1 MKRFDARAIAN
12 FLKDEQFAAGKEI
25 TINVKGQDFVVT
37 IFDKL
42 DLAGEKIDE
51 RITAYIMEWYNKVML
66 TLVRLESGA
75 TGELDISDELKE
87 SLLHSLNMYVFIRLF
102 TDINLDELD
111 NGADIVNLM
120 AVLTQTEVFEEL
132 MSFAKQGVPFLELR
146 TKITKIATDFLDI
159 VREEYESL
167 KVNG

>member
-25 TINVKGQDFVVT
+25 TINIKGQDFTVT

-42 DLAGEKIDE
+42 DLTSEKIDE
-51 RITAYIMEWYNKVML
+51 RITAYIMEWYTKVML
-66 TLVRLESGA
+66 TLIRLESGA
-75 TGELDISDELKE
+75 EELQISDELKD

-102 TDINLDELD
+102 TDINLNELD
-111 NGADIVNLM
+111 SGADIVNLM
-120 AVLTQTEVFEEL
+120 AVLTQTSVFEEL
-132 MSFAKQGVPFLELR
+132 MNFAKQGVPFLELR
-146 TKITKIATDFLDI
+146 TKITKIATDFLDV

-167 KVNG
+167 KVNE

>member
-25 TINVKGQDFVVT
+25 TINIKGQDFTVT

-42 DLAGEKIDE
+42 DLTSEKIDE
-51 RITAYIMEWYNKVML
+51 RITAYIMEWYTKVML
-66 TLVRLESGA
+66 TLIRLESSA
-75 TGELDISDELKE
+75 EELQISEELKD

-102 TDINLDELD
+102 TDINLNELD
-111 NGADIVNLM
+111 SGADIVNLM
-120 AVLTQTEVFEEL
+120 AVLTQTSVFEEL
-132 MSFAKQGVPFLELR
+132 MNFAKQGVPFLELR
-146 TKITKIATDFLDI
+146 TKITKIATDFLDA

-167 KVNG
+167 KVNE

>member
-12 FLKDEQFAAGKEI
+12 FLKDEQFAAGKEVTVDI
-25 TINVKGQDFVVT
+25 KGQNFVVT

-42 DLAGEKIDE
+42 DLASEKIDE

-75 TGELDISDELKE
+75 EELQISDELKD
-87 SLLHSLNMYVFIRLF
+87 SLLYSLNMYVFIRLF
-102 TDINLDELD
+102 TDINLNELD
-111 NGADIVNLM
+111 SGTDIVNLM
-120 AVLTQTEVFEEL
+120 AVLTQTSIFEEL
-132 MSFAKQGVPFLELR
+132 MNFAKQGVPFLELR
-146 TKITKIATDFLDI
+146 AKITKIATDFLDV

>member
-25 TINVKGQDFVVT
+25 TINIKGQDFTVT

-42 DLAGEKIDE
+42 DLTSEKIDE
-51 RITAYIMEWYNKVML
+51 RITAYIMEWYTKVML
-66 TLVRLESGA
+66 TLIRLESGA
-75 TGELDISDELKE
+75 EELQISDELKD

-102 TDINLDELD
+102 TDINLNELD
-111 NGADIVNLM
+111 SGADVVNLM
-120 AVLTQTEVFEEL
+120 AVLTQTSVFEEL
-132 MSFAKQGVPFLELR
+132 MNFAKQGVPFLELR
-146 TKITKIATDFLDI
+146 VKITKIATDFLDI

>member
-25 TINVKGQDFVVT
+25 TINIKGQDFTVT

-42 DLAGEKIDE
+42 DLTSEKIDE
-51 RITAYIMEWYNKVML
+51 RITAYIMEWYTKVML
-66 TLVRLESGA
+66 TLIRLESGA
-75 TGELDISDELKE
+75 EELQISDELKD

-102 TDINLDELD
+102 TDINLNELD
-111 NGADIVNLM
+111 SGADVVNLM
-120 AVLTQTEVFEEL
+120 AVLTQTSIFDEL
-132 MSFAKQGVPFLELR
+132 MNFAKQGVPFLELR
-146 TKITKIATDFLDI
+146 TKITKIATDFLDV

>member
-25 TINVKGQDFVVT
+25 TINIKGQDFVVT

-42 DLAGEKIDE
+42 DLTSDKIDE

-75 TGELDISDELKE
+75 EELQISDELKD

-102 TDINLDELD
+102 TDINLHEID

-132 MSFAKQGVPFLELR
+132 MNFAKQGVPFLELR
-146 TKITKIATDFLDI
+146 VKITKIATDFLDI

>member
-1 MKRFDARAIAN
+1 MKRFEARAIAN
-12 FLKDEQFAAGKEI
+12 FLKDEQFAEGKEI
-25 TINVKGQDFVVT
+25 TINIKGQDFVVT

-42 DLAGEKIDE
+42 DLASEKIDE

-120 AVLTQTEVFEEL
+120 AVLTQTEVFDEL
-132 MSFAKQGVPFLELR
+132 MNFAKQGIPFLELR

>member
-25 TINVKGQDFVVT
+25 TINIKGQDFVVT

-42 DLAGEKIDE
+42 DLTSDKIDE

-66 TLVRLESGA
+66 TLVRLESNA
-75 TGELDISDELKE
+75 EELQISDELKD

-102 TDINLDELD
+102 TDINLHEIDT
-111 NGADIVNLM
+111 GADIVNLM

-132 MSFAKQGVPFLELR
+132 MNFAKQGVPFLELR
-146 TKITKIATDFLDI
+146 VKITKIATDFLDI

>member
-12 FLKDEQFAAGKEI
+12 FLKDEQFATGKEI
-25 TINVKGQDFVVT
+25 TINIKGQDFVVT

-42 DLAGEKIDE
+42 DLASEKIDE

-66 TLVRLESGA
+66 TLVRLESGT
-75 TGELDISDELKE
+75 TGELEVSDELKE

-111 NGADIVNLM
+111 SGADIVNLM